1 MLYLPSERVKPRIAA
16 FKLAATHTA
25 GGGEDDGSASLS
37 HRLRS
42 RLCEQ
47 EGTGDV
53 HRYHSRE
60 VGGVDFLPDFR
71 VMYAREMNQRTQ
83 SAELIAGSE
92 NGRFAGVGQ
101 NDTSKICAKQSLA
114 PVTDTPSRPVANHG
128 RMNSRFRLPHR
139 SPSPRFVSFLVPI
152 PDPLYK
158 RNLSQNHAT
167 AR

>member
-1 MLYLPSERVKPRIAA
+1 
-16 FKLAATHTA
+16 
-25 GGGEDDGSASLS
+25 
-37 HRLRS
+37 
-42 RLCEQ
+42 
-47 EGTGDV
+47 
-53 HRYHSRE
+53 
-60 VGGVDFLPDFR
+60 
-71 VMYAREMNQRTQ
+71 VMYAREMNQRIQ
-83 SAELIAGSE
+83 SAEFIAGFE